1 MANSI
6 TNKTYI
12 FPEEISQIF
21 GIQTRT
27 ARDKLRRVKN
37 LLPPD
42 ATTLAPKGRPG
53 PQIYILKRKYLPQFC
68 KLAQISKSFTADS
81 NYLTATDIA
90 HILHSHHNQIYGLL
104 TQYQHLMPQGAIQ
117 AQRKYS
123 RTTLVLHKDF
133 LDIFCKMAGLEKQIL
148 KTSEWLSSR
157 EIARQLHIKHNE
169 IPATLKTLYVNGAL
183 PKSVLQER
191 LCGKT
196 KTIYLHKDHLQD
208 FVTVAN
214 LYIVPQK
221 DENWL
226 SADDIRKKFQR
237 GLIGLPVTLQEI
249 RSQMPSGAIE
259 FRKSGPKIHLCLNQ
273 EYMNDFC
280 AITGLYI
287 YDTKDNAIWI
297 GAREIEEMFHIHI
310 PQMPQ
315 LLKEMRSKMPSGTI
329 EYKKCGQKIRPYL
342 RRDCITEFL
351 KESGLY
357 ETYPKI
363 KQTILLQ
370 QHTK

>member
-1 MANSI
+1 MANPI

-53 PQIYILKRKYLPQFC
+53 PQIYILKRKYLQQFC

-90 HILHSHHNQIYGLL
+90 HILHSHHSQIYGLL

-237 GLIGLPVTLQEI
+237 GLNGLPVTLQEI

-273 EYMNDFC
+273 KYIDDFC

-287 YDTKDNAIWI
+287 YDDKNWI
-297 GAREIEEMFHIHI
+297 AAREIEEMFHTHVS
-310 PQMPQ
+310 QMPQ
-315 LLKEMRSKMPSGTI
+315 LFKEMQSKLPAGAI
-329 EYKKCGQKIRPYL
+329 EYKRRGPKITLYL
-342 RRDCITEFL
+342 RRDYLFEFL
-351 KESGLY
+351 EKSGVY
-357 ETYPKI
+357 ELNPKI
-363 KQTILLQ
+363 KKMVMQ
-370 QHTK
+370 QNMKHTK